1 MTLGEKIQQL
11 RKTRDLSQ
19 EQLAEQLNVSR
30 QAVSKWEL
38 GESLPDINKIIQLS
52 KIFQVSTD
60 YLLHDEIDSDMDIP
74 VVKNSNN
81 SLKNQYGMKTLF
93 AVTTGMII
101 IGLIMSIVAQ
111 FTWQTLFSV
120 SIGFI
125 VQIISIMVFEGLKDR
140 YATEGENQLT
150 RKKFYLLNIW
160 FILPFPII
168 ILSETIFRFIPWTY
182 RIIEKTLFTAV
193 FYFVTCG
200 VTTFILKKKSKINQD

>member
-11 RKTRDLSQ
+11 RKTKNLSQ
-19 EQLAEQLNVSR
+19 EQLAEKLNVSR
-30 QAVSKWEL
+30 QAVSKWEI

-60 YLLHDEIDSDMDIP
+60 YLLYDEIDSDMNIP
-74 VVKNSNN
+74 AVKNSND

-93 AVTTGMII
+93 IVTTGTII

-111 FTWQTLFSV
+111 FTWQTPFSI

-125 VQIISIMVFEGLKDR
+125 VQIISIMIIESLKDR
-140 YATEGENQLT
+140 YATEEGNQLT
-150 RKKFYLLNIW
+150 RKKFYALNVW

-168 ILSETIFRFIPWTY
+168 ILSDIIFRFIPWSY
-182 RIIEKTLFTAV
+182 SVIEKALFKAV
-193 FYFVTCG
+193 FYFIICG
-200 VTTFILKKKSKINQD
+200 ITTFILKKNSKID

>member
-11 RKTRDLSQ
+11 RKTKNLSQ
-19 EQLAEQLNVSR
+19 EQLAEKLNVSR
-30 QAVSKWEL
+30 QAVSKWEI

-60 YLLHDEIDSDMDIP
+60 YLLHDEIHSDMDIP
-74 VVKNSNN
+74 AVKNSNDF
-81 SLKNQYGMKTLF
+81 LKNQYGMKTLF
-93 AVTTGMII
+93 IVTTGTII

-125 VQIISIMVFEGLKDR
+125 VQIISIMAFESLKDR
-140 YATEGENQLT
+140 YAIEGGNQLT
-150 RKKFYLLNIW
+150 RKKFYALNVW

-168 ILSETIFRFIPWTY
+168 ILSDTIFRFIPWPY
-182 RIIEKTLFTAV
+182 SIITAKIFKVV
-193 FYFVTCG
+193 FYFIVCG
-200 VTTFILKKKSKINQD
+200 ITTFIIKRNSKID